1 MKYYIGQRNNPQ
13 LSKPYFI
20 AYGKLSK
27 AKVKE
32 AEKSLYGSMDLTPYD
47 SENEYNNTINKLR
60 LDGYSVNVR

>member
-13 LSKPYFI
+13 LSKPYFV

-27 AKVKE
+27 AKVRE
-32 AEKSLYGSMDLTPYD
+32 AEKSLYGSMYLTPYE
-47 SENEYNNTINKLR
+47 SEQEYNDKLNQLR

>member
-13 LSKPYFI
+13 LSKPYFVT
-20 AYGKLSK
+20 YGKLSK

-32 AEKSLYGSMDLTPYD
+32 AEKSLYRSMDLTPYE
-47 SENEYNNTINKLR
+47 SEQEYNNTINQLR